1 MTLTENSRLNKTYA
15 GVVAGS
21 GTLSKAGAGALT
33 LSGTNT
39 VANVSISGGQ
49 VKVSGTL
56 SDSAAVTVGTGSSYL
71 VQANDT
77 IGSITGA
84 GTINIA
90 SDVTLSAGN
99 DSNATTFS
107 GVISGRGS
115 FTKIGAATLTLSGA
129 NTYRG
134 ALTISEGT
142 LTLADNATNILPDTS
157 NVVLANTAGA
167 ILNING
173 KSAETIGTLSGGGAT
188 GGNITLGDGNL
199 TLNTRTN
206 ATYGGVISGSGS
218 LTKNGIAAQTLEG
231 QSTYTGG
238 TTINAGQLK
247 SGVDNA
253 ILTTGAVTFGSGS
266 AKFVVKS
273 GISQTI
279 GNLTSSST
287 DSDIFMVA
295 TSTLT
300 VTQSSNGTYAGTLN
314 GDGSFVKEGS
324 ASLILTNANTNKGST
339 TINNGVLELGNNS
352 SIGVVTIAN
361 IAGTTLDID
370 GNTVTT
376 RTISGGAN
384 SIIDLGSS
392 GQLIFYQN
400 SDSDFNGTFN
410 GQGTL
415 TKRGNSDLRRLG
427 SSIKAGNSSIN
438 N

>member
-1 MTLTENSRLNKTYA
+1 VIVLQL
-15 GVVAGS
+15 
-21 GTLSKAGAGALT
+21 
-33 LSGTNT
+33 
-39 VANVSISGGQ
+39 
-49 VKVSGTL
+49 L
-56 SDSAAVTVGTGSSYL
+56 SDTGSSYL

-134 ALTISEGT
+134 ALTISAGT

-173 KSAETIGTLSGGGAT
+173 KSAETIGTLSGGGTT

-253 ILTTGAVTFGSGS
+253 ILTTGAVTLTSSGDLI
-266 AKFVVKS
+266 VKD

-279 GNLTSSST
+279 TNLTSSST
-287 DSDIFMVA
+287 NSRITLRGTGA
-295 TSTLT
+295 LT
-300 VTQSSNGTYAGTLN
+300 VTQSSNGTFAGVIRGRGPFTKSGNAILTLSNDNTYTGNTTVSAGTLKVTGTLNDRNNVIVN
-314 GDGSFVKEGS
+314 GGTYDVDADDTESISGMVQ
-324 ASLILTNANTNKGST
+324 LILQ
-339 TINNGVLELGNNS
+339 IV
-352 SIGVVTIAN
+352 
-361 IAGTTLDID
+361 
-370 GNTVTT
+370 
-376 RTISGGAN
+376 
-384 SIIDLGSS
+384 
-392 GQLIFYQN
+392 
-400 SDSDFNGTFN
+400 
-410 GQGTL
+410 
-415 TKRGNSDLRRLG
+415 
-427 SSIKAGNSSIN
+427 
-438 N
+438 